1 MVNGK
6 LFNMMT
12 INMKNLLENWNVFI
26 TEALGNYEVEVV
38 LRAEKDTQVKD
49 DIFEKIRAIEGVT
62 VIKTTQT
69 TRKDETGNKVLHLLI
84 RFMVNPTFGAA
95 YLEKIKNKIRSL
107 KDDQGDRILSIK
119 VLHLP
124 REVDPS

>member
-1 MVNGK
+1 
-6 LFNMMT
+6 
-12 INMKNLLENWNVFI
+12 MKKLLENWNVFI

-38 LRAEKDTQVKD
+38 LRAEKNTQVKD

-62 VIKTTQT
+62 VIKTTQA

-84 RFMVNPTFGAA
+84 RFMVNPAFGTA

-119 VLHLP
+119 VLQLP
-124 REVDPS
+124 REIARS

>member
-1 MVNGK
+1 
-6 LFNMMT
+6 
-12 INMKNLLENWNVFI
+12 MKKLLENWNVFI

-62 VIKTTQT
+62 VIKTTQA
-69 TRKDETGNKVLHLLI
+69 TRKDETGNKVLYLLI
-84 RFMVNPTFGAA
+84 RFMVNPDFGAA

-119 VLHLP
+119 VLQLP
-124 REVDPS
+124 REVNPS